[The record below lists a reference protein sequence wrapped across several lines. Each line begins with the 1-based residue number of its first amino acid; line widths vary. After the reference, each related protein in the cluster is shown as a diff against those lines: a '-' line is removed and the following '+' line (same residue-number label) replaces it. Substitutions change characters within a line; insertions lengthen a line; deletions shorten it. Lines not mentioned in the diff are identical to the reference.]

1 VREIYGLKSG
11 VQISIQDLLDAI
23 EPTDRSKLLSRDA
36 SLVTGQNIRFRVKR
50 IDRGV
55 RWVRADIDSVSD
67 PSNVSK
73 ALAYTCTLEDITQQ
87 VEAHHALIESEERL
101 RLAVEA
107 GKMAI
112 WENDLE
118 TGTIT
123 PTPELN
129 RMFGFPADAKPSLA
143 ELRSRYA
150 PGELERISREGATWE
165 SVKGR
170 IASGELRPRVI
181 GEEIDDADRTQVQV
195 EFSIVVPPG
204 ITKHLL
210 YRAQYVYSHDG
221 RPKIT
226 GFLVDITDKRR
237 AEDQLTIVARE
248 LRHRVKNSLAVV
260 QALAYHSFNKEAD
273 NTVALQSFLGRIQA
287 LSSANDLILNAE
299 SGEANISDIVGLIT
313 KPYQTANSTPFVLS
327 GPSIRLNSKAASTL
341 SMVLHELCTNA
352 LKYGALSCPSG
363 QVHLDW
369 FCSDGDIIKMVWRER
384 GGPLVIP
391 PNRKGFGTRLLDR
404 IVVGSSGG
412 SLQFDFQPS
421 GLVCRVCL
429 GRLL

>member
-1 VREIYGLKSG
+1 
-11 VQISIQDLLDAI
+11 
-23 EPTDRSKLLSRDA
+23 
-36 SLVTGQNIRFRVKR
+36 VTGRNIHFRIKR
-50 IDRGV
+50 ASKDV
-55 RWVRADIDSVSD
+55 RWVRADIDSVVD
-67 PSNVSK
+67 PSDFSK

-87 VEAHHALIESEERL
+87 VEFHHALIESEERL

-118 TGTIT
+118 TGIIT

-150 PGELERISREGATWE
+150 PGEIERIAKAGATWE
-165 SVKGR
+165 SVKTR
-170 IASGELRPRVI
+170 IASGELKPRVI
-181 GEEIDDADRTQVQV
+181 GEESDDTDRTQVQV
-195 EFSIVVPPG
+195 DFSIVVPPG

-210 YRAQYVYSHDG
+210 YRAQYVCSHEG

-260 QALAYHSFNKEAD
+260 QALAYHSFNKESDSAA
-273 NTVALQSFLGRIQA
+273 ALQSFLGRVQA
-287 LSSANDLILNAE
+287 LSLANDLILSAE
-299 SGEANISDIVGLIT
+299 SGEADINEIVDLIT
-313 KPYQTANSTPFVLS
+313 KPYRSANASPFILS
-327 GPSIRLNSKAASTL
+327 GSSMRLNSKAASTF

-352 LKYGALSCPSG
+352 LKYGALSHPDG
-363 QVHLDW
+363 RVHLNWLCFD
-369 FCSDGDIIKMVWRER
+369 DGIIKIVWREQ
-384 GGPLVIP
+384 GGPLVAP
-391 PNRKGFGTRLLDR
+391 PSRKGFGTRLLNR
-404 IVVGSSGG
+404 IVAGSLGG
-412 SLQFDFQPS
+412 SLQFDFEPS
-421 GLVCRVCL
+421 GLICSVCL
-429 GRLL
+429 GRLPQT